1 MVKGRLTL
9 RPKILTVAKKELTK
23 KRPLSSAAVMLYQA
37 RVRVLSVF
45 RAMDLIRQVAGRPE
59 KILPKLQLYI
69 IDSDK
74 GRVPLHLR
82 VTGP

>member
-1 MVKGRLTL
+1 
-9 RPKILTVAKKELTK
+9 
-23 KRPLSSAAVMLYQA
+23 
-37 RVRVLSVF
+37 
-45 RAMDLIRQVAGRPE
+45 
-59 KILPKLQLYI
+59 LPKLQLYI

>member
-1 MVKGRLTL
+1 LGM
-9 RPKILTVAKKELTK
+9 
-23 KRPLSSAAVMLYQA
+23 
-37 RVRVLSVF
+37 
-45 RAMDLIRQVAGRPE
+45 
-59 KILPKLQLYI
+59 PKLQLYI